1 MASDNFWFAF
11 YRAEIYIFPMN
22 SIGKLRLFAQI
33 CVALTESNRM
43 FNFNEFVEWDSNLHN
58 AINNN

>member
-1 MASDNFWFAF
+1 MASDNFWFAL

-43 FNFNEFVEWDSNLHN
+43 FNFNEFVE
-58 AINNN
+58 